1 MEALKKQ
8 DEKWNPAPLVD
19 AWIKSGLLDRIID
32 ELVRRGVVVRKIPT
46 SKKG

>member
-1 MEALKKQ
+1 MDALKKQ

-32 ELVRRGVVVRKIPT
+32 ELVRRGMVIKKISA
-46 SKKG
+46 SK